1 MLEYGGQIGA
11 EAPALAAPP
20 AERAPDNS
28 PVSQL
33 LRLAIAHRLFLAL
46 LMLVGAAMGVVLSK
60 TLLPRYVAVAQI
72 YLDPRGM
79 PGAERDPSN
88 ALDSTGYINL
98 VESQARIV
106 SSQLVLDRVVAA
118 EALDKYG
125 IRAAGFLA
133 ARIVVRHEGNTG

>member
-46 LMLVGAAMGVVLSK
+46 LMLVGAVIGVVK

>member
-46 LMLVGAAMGVVLSK
+46 LMLVGAVIGVVKTAAALRRSCANLSRSA
-60 TLLPRYVAVAQI
+60 RYARRRAR
-72 YLDPRGM
+72 P
-79 PGAERDPSN
+79 AN

-106 SSQLVLDRVVAA
+106 ASQLVLDRVVAA